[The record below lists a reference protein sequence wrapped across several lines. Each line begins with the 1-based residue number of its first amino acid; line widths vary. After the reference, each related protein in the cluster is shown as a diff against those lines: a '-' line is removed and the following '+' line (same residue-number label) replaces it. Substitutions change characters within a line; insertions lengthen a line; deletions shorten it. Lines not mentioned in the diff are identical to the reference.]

1 MMRIYGHIC
10 MCIFVVFA
18 CNNVS
23 CIQCVL
29 FAIEVFFRQFLNAA
43 CPSRFQFKLSL
54 PPIATDIKLGV
65 QHFITS
71 ELTGKSWNLP
81 INSIIE
87 DDQSKL
93 WLKISPSNFGLCNLL
108 TTERLDPKKRP
119 TLKMSPGLN
128 YLLGEGN
135 TKVFENPKDPLFD
148 GEEPPKKKL
157 KKSLEHPDADAALHI
172 GVGDEGAEVIVKAC
186 KRATDDLIILYEQ
199 QNLNVFTSSLQQ
211 SLEITFEGSGSK
223 RTYTRTGKFS
233 KSLMPK
239 ANPLKRMIDVYS
251 YL

>member
-1 MMRIYGHIC
+1 M
-10 MCIFVVFA
+10 
-18 CNNVS
+18 
-23 CIQCVL
+23 
-29 FAIEVFFRQFLNAA
+29 
-43 CPSRFQFKLSL
+43 
-54 PPIATDIKLGV
+54 DIKLGV
-65 QHFITS
+65 QHFVTS

-81 INSIIE
+81 LNSIIE

-128 YLLGEGN
+128 YLLGERN

-157 KKSLEHPDADAALHI
+157 KKKSMDHPDAETALHI

-186 KRATDDLIILYEQ
+186 KRATDDLII
-199 QNLNVFTSSLQQ
+199 FTSNRISLS
-211 SLEITFEGSGSK
+211 SLPSCSSPWRSPLKALAPRGLTLEVVGSQ
-223 RTYTRTGKFS
+223 RRI
-233 KSLMPK
+233 LMPK

-251 YL
+251 YLQI